1 MKLKFQHVISSV
13 HVVVATPGRI
23 LDLIERKVAVVKN
36 CGMLVLDEVSC
47 FYLISL
53 SMDKYV
59 LR

>member
-36 CGMLVLDEVSC
+36 CGMLVLDEV
-47 FYLISL
+47 FYILFL
-53 SMDKYV
+53 YQ
-59 LR
+59 